1 MLNNVPGAI
10 NRMARNVVT
19 NHPNTFNC
27 QLFRKTVTR
36 TAAESVAG
44 NPTMGGLGVLDSM
57 DEEQFEYTFLGN
69 GYALHADGFAPAP
82 MVKRGDA
89 NIGHADEFR
98 FLIEPE
104 EPSGH
109 PDWFDVRSHDV
120 MHLLLGEYE
129 QAAEVFAG
137 HRLCGESPFDTATEY
152 VMAHVGSG
160 LRALLAGR
168 NGRALEEFSQAGRLP
183 KGPEWG
189 GGCDRAGP

>member
-120 MHLLLGEYE
+120 MHLLLGEGPG
-129 QAAEVFAG
+129 AA
-137 HRLCGESPFDTATEY
+137 RLAFEIVGTETTSNIPPYTTRY
-152 VMAHVGSG
+152 VMNRRDDLHIPAGALVDEGDSG
-160 LRALLAGR
+160 D
-168 NGRALEEFSQAGRLP
+168 
-183 KGPEWG
+183 PETPPPSGDDVPPG
-189 GGCDRAGP
+189 GGG

>member
-120 MHLLLGEYE
+120 MHLLLGEGPG
-129 QAAEVFAG
+129 AA
-137 HRLCGESPFDTATEY
+137 RLAFEIVGTETTSNIPPYTTRY
-152 VMAHVGSG
+152 VMNRRDDLHIPAGALVDEGDSG
-160 LRALLAGR
+160 D
-168 NGRALEEFSQAGRLP
+168 
-183 KGPEWG
+183 PETPPSGEGDVPPVG
-189 GGCDRAGP
+189 GG

>member
-120 MHLLLGEYE
+120 MHLLFGEGPGAARLAFEIVGTETTSNIPPFTTRYIANRRDDLHIPAGGLLG
-129 QAAEVFAG
+129 
-137 HRLCGESPFDTATEY
+137 S
-152 VMAHVGSG
+152 
-160 LRALLAGR
+160 
-168 NGRALEEFSQAGRLP
+168 
-183 KGPEWG
+183 
-189 GGCDRAGP
+189 